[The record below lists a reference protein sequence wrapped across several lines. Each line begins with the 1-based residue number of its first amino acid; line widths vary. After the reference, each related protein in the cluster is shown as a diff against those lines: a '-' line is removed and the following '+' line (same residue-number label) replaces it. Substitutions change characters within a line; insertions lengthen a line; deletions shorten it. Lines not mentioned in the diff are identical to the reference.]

1 MKKTFLP
8 VGFSELAI
16 PGGAIFMVII
26 LTLFFLLPKGREIFE
41 LKKKTDLQN
50 TELKVLAGKLID
62 LQTLSEAEMAES
74 SEILIE
80 ALPAQKDFYKSLGL
94 LKKLA
99 SQNNVSLVAFELSP
113 GEISTAPATFQSPV
127 SFMAIKF
134 SFTSSFENFRSF
146 LENLEKSL
154 PLSQIELIK
163 FDLFSATSSA
173 GINLEAW
180 PGEMVVKTAF
190 APLPKT
196 LGSVQ
201 SPLAKISSKDQTL
214 IEKLKAYHLF
224 IPESLLE
231 ESAVGKENP
240 FPF

>member
-1 MKKTFLP
+1 
-8 VGFSELAI
+8 
-16 PGGAIFMVII
+16 MVII

-50 TELKVLAGKLID
+50 AELKALEEKLID
-62 LQTLSEAEMAES
+62 LQTLSEVDIGES
-74 SEILIE
+74 SGILVE

-99 SQNNVSLVAFELSP
+99 SQNNIILNSFELSP
-113 GEISTAPATFQSPV
+113 GEISSAPATFQSPV

-146 LENLEKSL
+146 LENLENSL
-154 PLSQIELIK
+154 PLTQIELIK

-173 GINLEAW
+173 ETSLEPW
-180 PGEMVVKTAF
+180 LGEMVVKTAF
-190 APLPKT
+190 ASLPKT
-196 LGSVQ
+196 LGTIQ
-201 SPLAKISSKDQTL
+201 SPLPKISSKDQEL
-214 IEKLKAYHLF
+214 IEKLKTYYLF
-224 IPESLLE
+224 IPESLPE